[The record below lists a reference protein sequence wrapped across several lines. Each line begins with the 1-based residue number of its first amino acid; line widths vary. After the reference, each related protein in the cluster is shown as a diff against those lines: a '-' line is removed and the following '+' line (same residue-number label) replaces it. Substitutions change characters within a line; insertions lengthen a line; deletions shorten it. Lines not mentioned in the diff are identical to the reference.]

1 MPQQRPR
8 MPQQRPGMPQD
19 SPAHDETDPNR
30 QVIDE
35 FRASG
40 GTVGG
45 RFAGL
50 PLLLLTTVG
59 ARSGLRRTVPVTYV
73 ADGERYVVA
82 AGANG
87 ANPAWYHNL
96 LAHPAVTVE
105 VGTAVLE
112 ALARVAADAERDG
125 LFDRYASEQPQ
136 LHSYQAM
143 ADREVPVI
151 VLTPVLPWLAPRTR
165 SAAAVDAGSHAP
177 SLTLPE
183 ARR

>member
-8 MPQQRPGMPQD
+8 MPQE
-19 SPAHDETDPNR
+19 SPANDETGPNQ

-50 PLLLLTTVG
+50 PLLLLTTEG
-59 ARSGLRRTVPVTYV
+59 ARTGRRRTVPVTFV
-73 ADGERYVVA
+73 ADGEGYVIA

-87 ANPAWYHNL
+87 ANPAWYYNL

-112 ALARVAADAERDG
+112 ALAQVAAGAERDG
-125 LFDRYASEQPQ
+125 LFDKYASDQPQ
-136 LHSYQAM
+136 LLSYQAM
-143 ADREVPVI
+143 ASREVPMI
-151 VLTPVLPWLAPRTR
+151 VLTPVRPAPARLA
-165 SAAAVDAGSHAP
+165 SEAG
-177 SLTLPE
+177 
-183 ARR
+183 R

>member
-1 MPQQRPR
+1 MQHEAPR
-8 MPQQRPGMPQD
+8 MPRE
-19 SPAHDETDPNR
+19 SAAHDQLDPNR

-35 FRASG
+35 FRARG

-45 RFAGL
+45 RFAEL

-59 ARSGLRRTVPVTYV
+59 ARTGLRRTVPVTYV
-73 ADGERYVVA
+73 ADGEGYVVA

-112 ALARVAADAERDG
+112 AVARVAAGAERDA
-125 LFDRYASEQPQ
+125 LFDRYSCDQPQ
-136 LHSYQAM
+136 LLSYQAM
-143 ADREVPVI
+143 ASQEVPMI
-151 VLTPVLPWLAPRTR
+151 VLTPSGP
-165 SAAAVDAGSHAP
+165 
-177 SLTLPE
+177 LPE
-183 ARR
+183 ASR

>member
-1 MPQQRPR
+1 MPQ
-8 MPQQRPGMPQD
+8 G
-19 SPAHDETDPNR
+19 SPAREEMDPNR

-35 FRASG
+35 FRARG

-59 ARSGLRRTVPVTYV
+59 ARSGRRRTVPVTYV
-73 ADGERYVVA
+73 ADSERYVVA

-96 LAHPAVTVE
+96 LTRPAVTVE

-112 ALARVAADAERDG
+112 ALARVAAGAERDR

-136 LHSYQAM
+136 LLSYQAM

-151 VLTPVLPWLAPRTR
+151 VLTPARPSLAPRTPSPAAADAGPAS
-165 SAAAVDAGSHAP
+165 SAAV
-177 SLTLPE
+177 PE
-183 ARR
+183 ARQ

>member
-8 MPQQRPGMPQD
+8 MPQD
-19 SPAHDETDPNR
+19 SPAHDEMDPNR

-50 PLLLLTTVG
+50 PLLLLTTIG
-59 ARSGLRRTVPVTYV
+59 ARSGRRRTVPVTYV

-96 LAHPAVTVE
+96 LTRPAVTVE

-112 ALARVAADAERDG
+112 ALARVAAGTERDR

-136 LHSYQAM
+136 LLSYQAM

-151 VLTPVLPWLAPRTR
+151 VLTPARPSLAPRTPSPAAADAGPAS
-165 SAAAVDAGSHAP
+165 SAAV
-177 SLTLPE
+177 PE
-183 ARR
+183 ARQ

>member
-8 MPQQRPGMPQD
+8 MPQESSARAEMG
-19 SPAHDETDPNR
+19 PNR

-35 FRASG
+35 FRARG

-59 ARSGLRRTVPVTYV
+59 ARSGRRRTVPVTYV
-73 ADGERYVVA
+73 ADGERYMIA

-105 VGTAVLE
+105 VGTAALE

-125 LFDRYASEQPQ
+125 LFTKYASEQPQ
-136 LHSYQAM
+136 IISYQAM
-143 ADREVPVI
+143 ADHEVPLI
-151 VLTPVLPWLAPRTR
+151 VLTPVRPAPAHHA
-165 SAAAVDAGSHAP
+165 SEAG
-177 SLTLPE
+177 
-183 ARR
+183 R

>member
-8 MPQQRPGMPQD
+8 MPQE
-19 SPAHDETDPNR
+19 SPAHEGTDPSR
-30 QVIDE
+30 QVPDELMDPNPHVIAE

-40 GTVGG
+40 GAVGG

-59 ARSGLRRTVPVTYV
+59 ARSGRRRTVPVTYV

-96 LAHPAVTVE
+96 LAHPIVTVE
-105 VGTAVLE
+105 VGSAVLE
-112 ALARVAADAERDG
+112 AAASVAAGAERDA
-125 LFDRYASEQPQ
+125 LFDRYSSEQPQ
-136 LHSYQAM
+136 LISYQAM
-143 ADREVPVI
+143 ADREVPII
-151 VLTPVLPWLAPRTR
+151 VLTPVRPAPAHHA
-165 SAAAVDAGSHAP
+165 SEAG
-177 SLTLPE
+177 
-183 ARR
+183 R

>member
-1 MPQQRPR
+1 MPRQRPR
-8 MPQQRPGMPQD
+8 LPEE
-19 SPAHDETDPNR
+19 SPAHDEMDPNR

-45 RFAGL
+45 RFGL

-59 ARSGLRRTVPVTYV
+59 ARSGRRRTVPVTYV

-87 ANPAWYHNL
+87 ANPDWYHNL

-112 ALARVAADAERDG
+112 ALARVAAGAERDG

-136 LHSYQAM
+136 LLSYQAM
-143 ADREVPVI
+143 AGREVPMI
-151 VLTPVLPWLAPRTR
+151 VLIPVRPARP
-165 SAAAVDAGSHAP
+165 AGSGV
-177 SLTLPE
+177 PE
-183 ARR
+183 AGR

>member
-1 MPQQRPR
+1 MPQRR
-8 MPQQRPGMPQD
+8 SRMPQD
-19 SPAHDETDPNR
+19 SSAHDEMDPNR

-59 ARSGLRRTVPVTYV
+59 ARSGRRRTVPVTYV
-73 ADGERYVVA
+73 ADGDRYVVA

-96 LAHPAVTVE
+96 LAQPAVTVE

-112 ALARVAADAERDG
+112 ALARGAAGAGRDG
-125 LFDRYASEQPQ
+125 VFDSHASAQRQ
-136 LHSYQAM
+136 LLSYQAM
-143 ADREVPVI
+143 AAREVPVI
-151 VLTPVLPWLAPRTR
+151 VLPPVRPSLPPRSP
-165 SAAAVDAGSHAP
+165 SAAAASGGP
-177 SLTLPE
+177 
-183 ARR
+183 

>member
-1 MPQQRPR
+1 MPQH
-8 MPQQRPGMPQD
+8 RPGTPQD

-50 PLLLLTTVG
+50 PLLLLTTEG
-59 ARSGLRRTVPVTYV
+59 ARTGRRRTVPVTYV

-82 AGANG
+82 A
-87 ANPAWYHNL
+87 
-96 LAHPAVTVE
+96 
-105 VGTAVLE
+105 
-112 ALARVAADAERDG
+112 
-125 LFDRYASEQPQ
+125 
-136 LHSYQAM
+136 
-143 ADREVPVI
+143 
-151 VLTPVLPWLAPRTR
+151 
-165 SAAAVDAGSHAP
+165 
-177 SLTLPE
+177 E

>member
-1 MPQQRPR
+1 MPQEMPR
-8 MPQQRPGMPQD
+8 MPQEMPRMPQD

-35 FRASG
+35 FRVSG

-59 ARSGLRRTVPVTYV
+59 ARSGRRRTVPVTYV

-96 LAHPAVTVE
+96 LAQPGVTVE

-112 ALARVAADAERDG
+112 ALARVAAGAERDG

-136 LHSYQAM
+136 LLSYQAM

-151 VLTPVLPWLAPRTR
+151 VLTPVRPSLAPRSP
-165 SAAAVDAGSHAP
+165 SAAAADVGLHAP
-177 SLTLPE
+177 SVTRPE

>member
-1 MPQQRPR
+1 MPQERPR
-8 MPQQRPGMPQD
+8 MPQD
-19 SPAHDETDPNR
+19 SPAHDEMDPNR

-40 GTVGG
+40 GTVG
-45 RFAGL
+45 
-50 PLLLLTTVG
+50 
-59 ARSGLRRTVPVTYV
+59 ARSGRRRTVPVTYV

-96 LAHPAVTVE
+96 LARPAVTVE

-112 ALARVAADAERDG
+112 AVSRVAAGAERDG

-136 LHSYQAM
+136 LLSYQAM
-143 ADREVPVI
+143 ADREVAVI
-151 VLTPVLPWLAPRTR
+151 VLTPVRPSLAPRSP
-165 SAAAVDAGSHAP
+165 SAAAADAGPHAP

-183 ARR
+183 AQR

>member
-1 MPQQRPR
+1 

-151 VLTPVLPWLAPRTR
+151 VLTPVLPSLAPRTR
-165 SAAAVDAGSHAP
+165 SAAAADAGSHAP

>member
-8 MPQQRPGMPQD
+8 MPQD
-19 SPAHDETDPNR
+19 SPAHDEMDPNR

-35 FRASG
+35 FR
-40 GTVGG
+40 
-45 RFAGL
+45 
-50 PLLLLTTVG
+50 
-59 ARSGLRRTVPVTYV
+59 
-73 ADGERYVVA
+73 
-82 AGANG
+82 ANG

-96 LAHPAVTVE
+96 LARPAVTVE

-112 ALARVAADAERDG
+112 ALARVAAGAERDG
-125 LFDRYASEQPQ
+125 LFDRYASEQSQ
-136 LHSYQAM
+136 LLSYQAM

-151 VLTPVLPWLAPRTR
+151 VLTPVRPSLAPRSP
-165 SAAAVDAGSHAP
+165 SAAAASVGPHAP

>member
-1 MPQQRPR
+1 MPQE
-8 MPQQRPGMPQD
+8 
-19 SPAHDETDPNR
+19 SPAHDEMDPNQ

-50 PLLLLTTVG
+50 PLLLLTAVG
-59 ARSGLRRTVPVTYV
+59 ARSGRRRTVPVTYV

-96 LAHPAVTVE
+96 LTRPAVTVE
-105 VGTAVLE
+105 VGTAVLG
-112 ALARVAADAERDG
+112 ALARVAAGPERDG
-125 LFDRYASEQPQ
+125 LFGRYASEQPQ
-136 LHSYQAM
+136 LLSYQGM
-143 ADREVPVI
+143 ADREVPMI
-151 VLTPVLPWLAPRTR
+151 VLTPVRPSLAPPAPNAAAADASPHAL
-165 SAAAVDAGSHAP
+165 SAA
-177 SLTLPE
+177 LPE

>member
-1 MPQQRPR
+1 

-59 ARSGLRRTVPVTYV
+59 TRSGRRRTVPVTYV
-73 ADGERYVVA
+73 ADGERYMVA

-112 ALARVAADAERDG
+112 AVARVAAGAERDG

-151 VLTPVLPWLAPRTR
+151 VLTPVRPSLAPRTP
-165 SAAAVDAGSHAP
+165 SAAAADARPHAP
-177 SLTLPE
+177 SVALPE

>member
-1 MPQQRPR
+1 
-8 MPQQRPGMPQD
+8 MPQD
-19 SPAHDETDPNR
+19 SSAHDEMDPNR
-30 QVIDE
+30 QVIAE
-35 FRASG
+35 FRANG

-59 ARSGLRRTVPVTYV
+59 ARSGRRRTVPVTYV

-96 LAHPAVTVE
+96 LSHPAVAVE

-112 ALARVAADAERDG
+112 PLARVAVGAERDG
-125 LFDRYASEQPQ
+125 LFDRYASGQPQ
-136 LHSYQAM
+136 LLSYQAM

-151 VLTPVLPWLAPRTR
+151 VLTPVWPSLAPRTP
-165 SAAAVDAGSHAP
+165 SPAAADAGPHAP
-177 SLTLPE
+177 SAAVPE